1 MINLILKDFKI
12 IKRIIFLGIAY
23 GFLLAFIGTKSIMEG
38 TLNQGFST
46 FYTLFMT
53 YFSLIYANG
62 YDEKNKANFF
72 IRSLPISKGH
82 IVISKYI
89 TIAAYT
95 IFYYVLF
102 SISVLISNIVLSG
115 NSTVFDYRI
124 FIIILVVNMVVYG
137 LHYPFYFKYGAKF
150 LQIFKMVGF
159 LVIFIIPSVFTR
171 MIKSIDK
178 NRVIEFVN
186 WTKDNQQ
193 IFAGFLL
200 LIAAAITIITALLS
214 IRIFNNKDMV

>member
-1 MINLILKDFKI
+1 MIRLVLKDFRI
-12 IKRIIFLGIAY
+12 IKRILLLGIIY
-23 GFLLAFIGTKSIMEG
+23 GFVLAFIGTKSIMEG

-53 YFSLIYANG
+53 YFSIVYANG
-62 YDEKNKANFF
+62 YDEKNKSNFF
-72 IRSLPISKGH
+72 IGSLPISKDH
-82 IVISKYI
+82 IVISKYL

-95 IFYYVLF
+95 LFYYGLF
-102 SISVLISNIVLSG
+102 TIAVTISNIILSG
-115 NSTVFDYRI
+115 SSKAFDYRI
-124 FIIILVVNMVVYG
+124 FGVIFLINMVVYG